1 MPYLSTG
8 HRGKLPARF
17 HSASGVWLRPFSKIS
32 APLKKMT
39 LTLIWGLAKKPKRI
53 CRTMTAA
60 SQGGMEYRKGT
71 GIALV
76 RLGRLIFAKASEML
90 PRIQAE

>member
-8 HRGKLPARF
+8 CRGKLPARF
-17 HSASGVWLRPFSKIS
+17 HSTLGAWLRPFSKIS

-39 LTLIWGLAKKPKRI
+39 LTLIWGSAKKPKRI
-53 CRTMTAA
+53 CRMMTAA
-60 SQGGMEYRKGT
+60 SQGGMEYCKGM

-76 RLGRLIFAKASEML
+76 QLGRLIFAKASEML